1 MLENPIFVRVGQ
13 ILTGRVN
20 LRANT
25 RQSYDVTIEVGVD
38 GSSTRSSN
46 TLDLKNPYFRYTGQA
61 PQPPPG
67 GNTASPSEK
76 LWSANVHGGAHSG
89 TGGQQDVAMGGGVM
103 THSGSQSVPSVGL
116 FGDYIPNGLNGSMVR
131 TSGVETNTPRRELGD
146 ENRRTEQCRTPLHLM
161 RPTEALFW
169 FYSRC
174 VKR

>member
-20 LRANT
+20 LKANT
-25 RQSYDVTIEVGVD
+25 RQSYDVTIEVGVE
-38 GSSTRSSN
+38 GSATRSSN

-76 LWSANVHGGAHSG
+76 LWSANVHSGHSN
-89 TGGQQDVAMGGGVM
+89 GQEMAMGGGMM

-116 FGDYIPNGLNGSMVR
+116 FGDYVTNGLNGSMVR
-131 TSGVETNTPRRELGD
+131 HNVIMLYQQLKGTTSDKKNIQVSCAAHHS
-146 ENRRTEQCRTPLHLM
+146 EQPLQISS
-161 RPTEALFW
+161 A
-169 FYSRC
+169 
-174 VKR
+174 